1 MNTIRV
7 RHDLRH
13 ENKALLATLGWDYEV
28 DETAPE
34 CVHFTS
40 GRNPE
45 LQPGGC
51 KECRRIEQESQP
63 A

>member
-7 RHDLRH
+7 RHDLPH
-13 ENKALLATLGWDYEV
+13 QNKALLAALGWDYEV
-28 DETAPE
+28 DEDAPE
-34 CVHFTS
+34 CVHFTH
-40 GRNPE
+40 GRNPQ

-51 KECRRIEQESQP
+51 KKCRDIEKKR